1 MPSLENSR
9 LTVFRSVAENL
20 SFRKAAEDLFLTQP
34 AVSFQIK
41 ALEEELGVRLFD
53 RTGRRPRLTAAG
65 SLLFDYA
72 RRSSELLEQAG
83 YNIAALGGDS
93 TGRLV
98 LGASTTIA
106 QYILPEAIGAFAKI
120 HPQVRP
126 TLTSGNTEHIV
137 EAVEKGTIALG
148 FIEGP
153 PRSNN
158 VRTEPFLR
166 DELVLVAPAAQPWNE
181 PCSEPC
187 SGSKSGSRNRRKSLS
202 LAELATTPM
211 LMRERGSGTRRIVEL
226 ALERAGLHAA
236 QLNVVMELDSTEAI
250 KSAVAAGFGVGF
262 VSRSAIAADL
272 RLGKSIRILPIDDV
286 RLQRDFL
293 ITMQRGPELRGLARE
308 FRRFLLDHI
317 ACHATP
323 DAPTDKLR

>member
-72 RRSSELLEQAG
+72 RRSSELLDRAG
-83 YNIAALGGDS
+83 YDIAALGGDS

-166 DELVLVAPAAQPWNE
+166 DELVLVAPAMP
-181 PCSEPC
+181 P
-187 SGSKSGSRNRRKSLS
+187 GSGSRNGIWNQHKSFS
-202 LAELATTPM
+202 VAELATTPM

-226 ALERAGLHAA
+226 ALERAGLRPA

-250 KSAVAAGFGVGF
+250 KSAVSAGFGVGF

-317 ACHATP
+317 ARHTTP